1 MRQPIKLMF
10 LLIYFFPNQ
19 ATAQTT
25 SSRGSIVTIAN
36 ENAEGVVKLSPGEK
50 GKLIFLSSEN
60 KRKVYTPSGIKSF
73 SIDSINYISYRDD
86 FYEEVSAGLK
96 AKLYKKITDHSGEK
110 IYNGAEVVG
119 FVETTEGKRGDFY
132 LLPATMTQLDL
143 ITKKNF
149 RDYFSKLFNT
159 NDSLLSQVK
168 NGNLEYS
175 QIKKAVELY
184 NE

>member
-1 MRQPIKLMF
+1 MRQPVKLMF

-19 ATAQTT
+19 TTAQTT
-25 SSRGSIVTIAN
+25 SSRDYIVTIGN
-36 ENAEGVVKLSPGEK
+36 EKVEGVVKLSPGEK

-73 SIDSINYISYRDD
+73 SIDSINYISYCND

-96 AKLYKKITDHSGEK
+96 AKLYRKITDCSGEK
-110 IYNGAEVVG
+110 IYNGVEVVG
-119 FVETTEGKRGDFY
+119 FVKTMEGKRGDFY

-159 NDSLLSQVK
+159 NDSLISKVK